1 MEFSIPLNQSRHWCD
16 LGQLLD
22 LLLGVLLIFGPGVSK
37 GQVGER
43 RLGLARP
50 VSTLNFLSY
59 GEDLSKIL

>member
-16 LGQLLD
+16 LGQILD

-37 GQVGER
+37 EQVEER

-50 VSTLNFLSY
+50 VSTSNLLSH

>member
-16 LGQLLD
+16 PGQILD
-22 LLLGVLLIFGPGVSK
+22 LLLGVLLILGPGVSK
-37 GQVGER
+37 EQVEER

-50 VSTLNFLSY
+50 VSTSNLLSH